1 MQPLLSEI
9 KDIEII
15 PVSNVKEVLDQALK
29 KELMSEQILTT
40 LDLSKKKVYKG
51 YAPAKNRTGAF

>member
-1 MQPLLSEI
+1 MQPLLSKI

-40 LDLSKKKVYKG
+40 LDLSKKESV
-51 YAPAKNRTGAF
+51 